1 MTRGRLLL
9 VLGLLAALA
18 VAGGGAWWAVVRY
31 LDTPGPLA
39 GETVVY
45 VPRGSGVE
53 AITRRLAEAGAIDRP
68 WLFRIALRLSGRD
81 RRLQAGEYRL
91 TARMTPAQILDMMQR
106 GDVLLRRITVPE
118 GLTVAEV
125 YALLAEVPFLTG
137 ALPEP
142 PPPEGR
148 LLPETYLFPRD
159 APRRVVVR
167 RMRAALE
174 EALADAWAQRAPDL
188 PLASPEEA
196 LVLASLIEKET
207 SLPEEYPIVAAVFV
221 NRLRKGMR
229 LQSDP
234 TVIYALTG
242 GKTRLGRRLTRAD
255 LAIDSPY
262 NTYRRAGLP
271 PTPIANPGR
280 RALMAAVRPA
290 DVDYLYFV
298 ADGTGGHAFS
308 RTLAEHNRKVRAWR
322 RIRDRA
328 GGRVPLPVPRPAA
341 GGQPVDG
348 AEEGGVE
355 PDGAR

>member
-9 VLGLLAALA
+9 LFGLLATLL
-18 VAGGGAWWAVVRY
+18 VASAAAWWAIARY
-31 LDTPGPLA
+31 LDRPGPLA
-39 GETVVY
+39 GETIVY

-53 AITRRLAEAGAIDRP
+53 EITERLAAAGAIERP

-91 TARMTPAQILDMMQR
+91 TARMTPNQILDKMQR
-106 GDVLLRRITVPE
+106 GEVLLRRITVPE
-118 GLTVAEV
+118 GLSVAEV
-125 YALLAEVPFLTG
+125 YALLDEVPFLAG
-137 ALPEP
+137 DLPQP

-159 APRRVVVR
+159 APRRIVVQ
-167 RMRAALE
+167 RMQAALE
-174 EALADAWAQRAPDL
+174 EALADAWRQRAPDL
-188 PLASPEEA
+188 PLNSPEEA
-196 LVLASLIEKET
+196 LILASLVEKET
-207 SLPEEYPIVAAVFV
+207 ARAEEYPIVAGVFV

-242 GKTRLGRRLTRAD
+242 GKGSLGRRLTRAD
-255 LAIDSPY
+255 LAVDSPY
-262 NTYRRAGLP
+262 NTYKHAGLP

-290 DVDYLYFV
+290 KVDFLYFV

-308 RTLAEHNRKVRAWR
+308 RTLAEHNRKVRSWR
-322 RIRDRA
+322 KIRDRS
-328 GGRVPLPVPRPAA
+328 GGRAPMPVPRPA
-341 GGQPVDG
+341 
-348 AEEGGVE
+348 VE
-355 PDGAR
+355 PEKVEQDAAR

>member
-1 MTRGRLLL
+1 VTRGRLLL
-9 VLGLLAALA
+9 LAGFLA
-18 VAGGGAWWAVVRY
+18 VVTIAAGGAWWAVLRY
-31 LDTPGPLA
+31 LDTPGPLE
-39 GETVVY
+39 GETVVH

-53 AITRRLAEAGAIDRP
+53 EITRRLVEAGAIDRP

-106 GDVLLRRITVPE
+106 GEVLLRRITVPE

-125 YALLAEVPFLTG
+125 YALLEEVPFLTG
-137 ALPEP
+137 ELPQP

-159 APRRVVVR
+159 APRRIVVR
-167 RMRAALE
+167 RMRTALE
-174 EALADAWAQRAPDL
+174 EALAEAWAQRAPDL
-188 PLASPEEA
+188 PLATPEEA
-196 LVLASLIEKET
+196 LILASLIEKET

-242 GKTRLGRRLTRAD
+242 GETRLGRRLTRAD
-255 LAIDSPY
+255 LTIDSPY
-262 NTYRRAGLP
+262 NTYRRDGLP

-280 RALMAAVRPA
+280 LALLAAVRPA

-308 RTLAEHNRKVRAWR
+308 RTLAEHNRKVREWR
-322 RIRDRA
+322 KIRDRV
-328 GGRVPLPVPRPAA
+328 GGRAPVPVPRPAA
-341 GGQPVDG
+341 AASVTDG
-348 AEEGGVE
+348 AEE
-355 PDGAR
+355 DGAR

>member
-9 VLGLLAALA
+9 LAGILA
-18 VAGGGAWWAVVRY
+18 VLAIAAGGAWWAVLRY

-39 GETVVY
+39 GETVVH

-53 AITRRLAEAGAIDRP
+53 EITRRLAESGAIDRP

-91 TARMTPAQILDMMQR
+91 TARITPGRILDMMQR
-106 GDVLLRRITVPE
+106 GEVLLRRITVPE

-125 YALLAEVPFLTG
+125 YALLEAVPFLTG
-137 ALPEP
+137 ELPQP
-142 PPPEGR
+142 PPAEGR

-159 APRRVVVR
+159 APRRIVVR
-167 RMRAALE
+167 RMQTALE
-174 EALADAWAQRAPDL
+174 EALAEAWAQRAPDL
-188 PLASPEEA
+188 PLATPEEA
-196 LVLASLIEKET
+196 LILASLIEKET

-242 GKTRLGRRLTRAD
+242 GEKRLDRRLTRAD
-255 LAIDSPY
+255 LTIDSPY
-262 NTYRRAGLP
+262 NTYRRDGLP

-280 RALMAAVRPA
+280 LALLAAVRPA

-308 RTLAEHNRKVRAWR
+308 RTLAEHNRKVREWR
-322 RIRDRA
+322 KIRDRA
-328 GGRVPLPVPRPAA
+328 GGRAPVPVPRPAA
-341 GGQPVDG
+341 AAGGTDG
-348 AEEGGVE
+348 AEE
-355 PDGAR
+355 DGAR

>member
-9 VLGLLAALA
+9 VLGLIGILILAG
-18 VAGGGAWWAVVRY
+18 AGGWWAIQRY
-31 LDTPGPLA
+31 LETPGPLVE
-39 GETVVY
+39 ETVVY

-53 AITRRLAEAGAIDRP
+53 EITRRLAEAGAIDRP
-68 WLFRIALRLSGRD
+68 WLFRVALRLSGRD

-91 TARMTPAQILDMMQR
+91 TARMTPSRILDMMQR
-106 GDVLLRRITVPE
+106 GEVLLRRVTVPE

-125 YALLAEVPFLTG
+125 YELLEKVPFLAG
-137 ALPEP
+137 ELPQP

-159 APRRVVVR
+159 APRRIVVR
-167 RMRAALE
+167 RMRRALE
-174 EALADAWAQRAPDL
+174 EALAEAWAQRAPDL
-188 PLASPEEA
+188 PLSSPEEA
-196 LVLASLIEKET
+196 LILASLIEKET
-207 SLPEEYPIVAAVFV
+207 SLPEEYPIVAGVFV

-262 NTYRRAGLP
+262 NTYRRQGLP

-280 RALMAAVRPA
+280 LALLAAVRPA
-290 DVDYLYFV
+290 AVDYLYFV

-308 RTLAEHNRKVRAWR
+308 RTLAEHNRKVRQWR

-341 GGQPVDG
+341 GT
-348 AEEGGVE
+348 EEIDGVE
-355 PDGAR
+355 EDGGR

>member
-1 MTRGRLLL
+1 MTRARLFLI
-9 VLGLLAALA
+9 VALLAALV
-18 VAGGGAWWAVVRY
+18 VASGTAWWAILRY
-31 LDTPGPLA
+31 LETPGPLA
-39 GETVVY
+39 EETVVY

-53 AITRRLAEAGAIDRP
+53 EITRRLAEAGAIDRP

-91 TARMTPAQILDMMQR
+91 TARMSPAEILDMMQR
-106 GDVLLRRITVPE
+106 GEVLLRRITVPE

-125 YALLAEVPFLTG
+125 YALLAEVPFLAG
-137 ALPEP
+137 ELPQP

-159 APRRVVVR
+159 APRRVVVQ

-174 EALADAWAQRAPDL
+174 EALAEAWAQRAPDL
-188 PLASPEEA
+188 PLETPEEA
-196 LVLASLIEKET
+196 LILASLIEKET

-234 TVIYALTG
+234 TVIYALTKG
-242 GKTRLGRRLTRAD
+242 RTRLGRRLTRAD

-308 RTLAEHNRKVRAWR
+308 RTLAEHNRKVRTWR

-328 GGRVPLPVPRPAA
+328 GGRVPLPVPRPATGA
-341 GGQPVDG
+341 AAADG
-348 AEEGGVE
+348 AVEGEGE
-355 PDGAR
+355 SDGR